1 MIAPPD
7 LTVDQLAAI
16 EAAGWIY
23 RGSNREWVHFARPSS
38 GLSLT
43 IQRYPGPG
51 LTAVIKPYKAAVGPS
66 FPTGQLQPFCR
77 GRGAKAAAK
86 AHALSIFDQY
96 AGALAEH
103 GIELATVAVWMAR
116 GAVVAGG
123 YEAVPHDSAGEIDWC
138 LP

>member
-7 LTVDQLAAI
+7 LTVTQLAAI
-16 EAAGWIY
+16 EAAGWTH
-23 RGSNREWVHFARPSS
+23 RGLASEWTHFVRPSA

-51 LTAVIKPYKAAVGPS
+51 LTAAIRPYKSAVGPG
-66 FPTGQLQPFCR
+66 FPTGQLQPFFQ
-77 GRGAKAAAK
+77 GRGAKAAANT
-86 AHALSIFDQY
+86 HALSIFAEH
-96 AGALAEH
+96 AGVLAEH
-103 GIELATVAVWMAR
+103 GIELATVSVWMAR

-123 YEAVPHDSAGEIDWC
+123 YEAVPHDSTGEINWC